1 MKKLSSLLVA
11 SVLGGALSL
20 WAFTAFF
27 NEPSVIFANQANQ
40 PQAVRTANTTVAP
53 NMDFTYAAEMSVNA
67 VVHVKTIYP
76 AQNTNYSMLEDLFWG
91 RGRAYSQPSI
101 SSGSGVIISKDG
113 YIVTNNHVVE
123 NADKVEVT
131 LNDNRSYAATIV
143 GTDPMTDI
151 ALIKIDEQDLPI
163 ISFDN
168 SDNIKI
174 GEWVLAVG
182 NPFNLNSTVTAG
194 IVSAKSRDIDI
205 IEDNMGIESFIQ
217 TDAVVNPGNSG
228 GALVNVNGELV
239 GINTAISTHTG
250 SFEGYSFAVPSNM
263 VKKVVDDLL
272 EFGTVQRALLGV
284 TIGDLNAEIAGK
296 LNIDN
301 VKGIYIGGVNENG
314 GAKDAGIKEG
324 DIIIGID
331 GSPVSKSSELQEH
344 IGTKRPGDKVQVQ
357 ITRGGAIKTFD
368 VTLKNLS
375 GNTNVVTKEE
385 NDVFTILG
393 ADLVEINNEE
403 KNKLGINNGV
413 KVEKLYNG
421 KFRRVG
427 IAEGFVVTKINHK
440 TVEDKDDVINYM
452 NEIET
457 GAAVLVEGYHPNGKT
472 GYYAF
477 GK

>member
-27 NEPSVIFANQANQ
+27 NEPTVVFTNQANQ
-40 PQAVRTANTTVAP
+40 SYAQRTSNSPIAP
-53 NMDFTYAAEMSVNA
+53 NMDFTFAAEMSVNA

-76 AQNTNYSMLEDLFWG
+76 AQNNNYSMLEDLFWG

-101 SSGSGVIISKDG
+101 SSGSGVIISNDG

-123 NADKVEVT
+123 NAEKVEVT
-131 LNDNRSYAATIV
+131 LNDNRSYTATII

-168 SDNIKI
+168 SDKIKV

-228 GALVNVNGELV
+228 GALVNVDGQLV

-284 TIGDLNAEIAGK
+284 TIGDLNAEIAGQLK
-296 LNIDN
+296 IDN

-324 DIIIGID
+324 DIIVGVD

-344 IGTKRPGDKVQVQ
+344 IGTKRPGDIVKVEVS
-357 ITRGGAIKTFD
+357 RNGALKTFD

-375 GNTNVVTKEE
+375 GNTNVVTKAE
-385 NDVFTILG
+385 NDIYSVLG
-393 ADLVEINNEE
+393 ADFIEIDNEE
-403 KNKLGINNGV
+403 KTKLGIKNGV
-413 KVEKLYNG
+413 KVEKVYNG

-427 IAEGFVVTKINHK
+427 IAEGFIVTKINHK
-440 TVEDKDDVINYM
+440 TVNKKEDIINYM
-452 NEIET
+452 NEIES
-457 GAAVLVEGYHPNGKT
+457 GAAVLVEGYHPNGKA